1 MKKFYTLLT
10 ALLLL
15 ALGTQAQNVILF
27 EDFEGDTINIPT
39 AIPTGNDNTWINADF
54 DGLPDGSPNGRPNE
68 WYLTYGFSTLDS
80 SSVVITSN
88 SWTNDPNTPVANY
101 LILPPIQ
108 LFDNTGVLEWKSAPF
123 QTPRYLDGYQVLVSK
138 TGNFPDNFTDTL
150 FYASEYISQP
160 GAVDSSNNTALFNSF
175 QFSPNGFIHGADG
188 QYTEYNGDYR
198 RLRGVLRPFSA
209 SLAAY
214 AGQTIY
220 IAFCH
225 GTTDDNLLSLD
236 DIKVSGNGLNLGKAK
251 IDAKL
256 FEIKTTPNPASD
268 IVRIEYTLPEMA
280 SLNLGIYDVSGR
292 LMKTITHGTQLKGTY
307 FYNVDVKDLAAG
319 VYNVIMN
326 SSKGSFSTKITVVK

>member
-1 MKKFYTLLT
+1 MKNFY
-10 ALLLL
+10 LLLI
-15 ALGTQAQNVILF
+15 ALFAITTTQAQNVILF
-27 EDFEGDTINIPT
+27 EDFEEDTLDIPE

-54 DGLPDGSPNGRPNE
+54 DGLPDGSPSGRPDQ
-68 WYLTYGFSTLDS
+68 WYRTFGFSTLDS
-80 SSVVITSN
+80 NNVVMTSN

-108 LFDNTGVLEWKSAPF
+108 LFDNTGTLEWKSAPF

-160 GAVDSSNNTALFNSF
+160 GAVDSSNNTALYNSF
-175 QFSPNGFIHGADG
+175 QFSPNGFVHGQDG
-188 QYTEYNGDYR
+188 QYTEYNGDFR

-209 SLAAY
+209 SLSAY

-225 GTTDDNLLSLD
+225 ATHDDNLLSVD
-236 DIKVSGNGLNLGKAK
+236 EIKVSGNGLNLGNEK
-251 IDAKL
+251 IDAKN
-256 FEIKTTPNPASD
+256 FEIKTIPNPLSD
-268 IVRIEYTLPEMA
+268 NVRIEYTLPNIA
-280 SLNLGIYDVSGR
+280 TVNLALYDVTGR
-292 LMKTITHGTQLKGTY
+292 MVKFVTGGTQLKGTY
-307 FYNVDVKDLAAG
+307 FYNVDVKDLSAG
-319 VYNVIMN
+319 VYNVILN